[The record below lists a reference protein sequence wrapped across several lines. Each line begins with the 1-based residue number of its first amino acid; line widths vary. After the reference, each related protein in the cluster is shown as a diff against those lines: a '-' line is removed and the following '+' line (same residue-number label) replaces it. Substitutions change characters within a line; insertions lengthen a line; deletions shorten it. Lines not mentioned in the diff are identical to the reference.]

1 MSGDGLDWEGDY
13 WRQLAARHA
22 EEVVRQTYDLGWAP
36 YRHVMDETVTLT
48 PELVEVVMRW
58 AKRRRAARRGASKT
72 QARSALR
79 CLPVLR
85 LAYAGMVLS
94 RWGEAAPPCV
104 VIAMGARV
112 AAGDG
117 VAVEKTR

>member
-1 MSGDGLDWEGDY
+1 MSGDGLDGEGDY
-13 WRQLAARHA
+13 WRRLAARYA

-36 YRHVMDETVTLT
+36 YRRVMDETVTLT
-48 PELVEVVMRW
+48 PELVEVVMQW
-58 AKRRRAARRGASKT
+58 AKRARAARRGASET
-72 QARSALR
+72 PARSALR

-94 RWGEAAPPCV
+94 RWGEAASPCV
-104 VIAMGARV
+104 VIALGARV

-117 VAVEKTR
+117 VTVGKSR